1 MYADIHRYVYI
12 TQKEVDVFM
21 DLKRSLHI
29 DAYIQI
35 YTTFPFCPTAT
46 KSKSIKPLF
55 LIKFLVSTKVY
66 TMYCYGH

>member
-1 MYADIHRYVYI
+1 MYTDIHRYVYI

-29 DAYIQI
+29 DTYIQI
-35 YTTFPFCPTAT
+35 YTIFLFCPTAT
-46 KSKSIKPLF
+46 KPKNIKSLL